1 MEESMET
8 KDRIT
13 TLVDRLLQQGRA
25 EGRAQ
30 GMAEGRAQGMAEAAR
45 DLLLKILATRST
57 ATPEANRAKVM
68 ACADVDLLWQ
78 WVFRVAKEED
88 LDEIFAE

>member
-13 TLVDRLLQQGRA
+13 TLVDRLLQ
-25 EGRAQ
+25 Q